1 MVTSLSFSLSS
12 RRCFSWSQTSQL
24 EQYGASWSIY
34 EDPGNTQYSTV
45 QLIYSRTDPGRFRS
59 NFGSVLLLSKSP
71 QASWQPSWWRA
82 AGITS
87 LAFWLWGSKKT
98 WSSWAKALRSWAR
111 VLWLGEALGG
121 TGKSEG
127 IFIFQTW
134 LRKAKAKS
142 LVRLGLVHLCA
153 VMLRSCL
160 RCGYT
165 SWEIRLW
172 KVGSRNRAIGF
183 SRVLFPLLLQLEPKM
198 LEAFS
203 SALVQLNSQHSR
215 H

>member
-1 MVTSLSFSLSS
+1 MITSLSFSLSS

-24 EQYGASWSIY
+24 IGTVRGMKILEVHSVS
-34 EDPGNTQYSTV
+34 TQYRSN
-45 QLIYSRTDPGRFRS
+45 QLISVQFRIS
-59 NFGSVLLLSKSP
+59 STSIEIASGVMAAVMVESGWDYFTCVLTFRL
-71 QASWQPSWWRA
+71 
-82 AGITS
+82 
-87 LAFWLWGSKKT
+87 KKT

-127 IFIFQTW
+127 IFQTW
-134 LRKAKAKS
+134 LRKAEAKS
-142 LVRLGLVHLCA
+142 FVRLGLVHLCKSP
-153 VMLRSCL
+153 MWLHFMRDQTL
-160 RCGYT
+160 
-165 SWEIRLW
+165 

-203 SALVQLNSQHSR
+203 SALVQLNSRHSR